1 MTLAARYFRLQRRAT
16 GGSLNSQSDPVREE
30 PMMNQTIGWM
40 NGWISGGMWTWVVF
54 GALVV
59 VLLVIGSYSVYKR

>member
-1 MTLAARYFRLQRRAT
+1 
-16 GGSLNSQSDPVREE
+16 
-30 PMMNQTIGWM
+30 MMNHAIGWM
-40 NGWISGGMWTWVVF
+40 NGWISGGTWTWVVF